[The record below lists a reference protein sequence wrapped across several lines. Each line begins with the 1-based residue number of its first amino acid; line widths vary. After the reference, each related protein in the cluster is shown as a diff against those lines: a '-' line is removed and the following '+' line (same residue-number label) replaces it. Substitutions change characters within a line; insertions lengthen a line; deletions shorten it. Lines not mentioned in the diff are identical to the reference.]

1 MTTLPNGLEII
12 LREDRSAPVVSAQA
26 WCRAGSIDE
35 GRWLGAGLSHVLEHM
50 LFKGTTTRPGS
61 RIDQEVQSAG
71 GYMNAFTSFDRTVYY
86 INVPNTG
93 AAVAVD
99 ILCDILQNATLPAEE
114 LAKELEVIRREM
126 AMGNDDPGRRSGRR
140 LFEAAYT
147 RSPYR
152 YPIIGVPDIFN
163 RVTREDLVAYYTE
176 KYAPNNCFLVIVGDF
191 QADEMIRRIT
201 AAFSGTGARAVPVSH
216 PPLEPLQTAPRDV
229 VEEAPIEL
237 GHFHMAWH
245 IPDPR
250 HPEIAAL
257 DVLSTLLGSG
267 RSSRLY
273 RAIHEQAGL
282 AHSVNAWI
290 YAPGLEG
297 LFGVSGV
304 CDGDK
309 FAAARDAILAE
320 VDRMKTELVSSAELA
335 KAVKQFTAGMLST
348 RKTMEGQATDLGACW
363 ILATDL
369 SFSERYLAAVSR
381 LTPEDLR
388 RVAQEY
394 LSETNRTTVA
404 LLPRGTTPPK
414 ETVAAAGTDH
424 PVRKFTLANGL
435 RLLVKE
441 DHRLPFVEFRAVL
454 GGGVLTESAADSG
467 VTALM
472 SKLLVKGTARRTAEQ
487 LAIEIESLGGSLD
500 PFSGNNSFGV
510 SAEVLRDDF
519 ETGLQLVGEVLRQP
533 AFPEGPFERERT
545 TQLAAIRGQ
554 RDQLL
559 FSAFQGLRRELF
571 GEQGYGLDVSGSEAS
586 VSRLGVADVRRHY
599 ERLVTPGNAVLA
611 IFGDV
616 HAEAVRGAV
625 EAAFGD
631 WSADGALPT
640 PPPTADGPRG
650 ASRTE
655 AQRDKEQAVLV
666 LGFPGTTLSS
676 PDRYPLELLQ
686 EACSDLG
693 SRLFL
698 RIRDELGLAYYVGA
712 SHFVGRTPGYFAF
725 YCGTAP
731 EHCGQVEEEFHA
743 QAAALAKEGLTA
755 EELDRA
761 KAKIIGQKKIARQ
774 DLGQLAL
781 TAALDELY
789 GLGFDYG
796 DGDDAR
802 YAAVTLDDLRTVAAR
817 YLRPEAAVLSLIRG
831 GAAASE

>member
-1 MTTLPNGLEII
+1 
-12 LREDRSAPVVSAQA
+12 
-26 WCRAGSIDE
+26 
-35 GRWLGAGLSHVLEHM
+35 
-50 LFKGTTTRPGS
+50 
-61 RIDQEVQSAG
+61 
-71 GYMNAFTSFDRTVYY
+71 
-86 INVPNTG
+86 
-93 AAVAVD
+93 
-99 ILCDILQNATLPAEE
+99 
-114 LAKELEVIRREM
+114 
-126 AMGNDDPGRRSGRR
+126 
-140 LFEAAYT
+140 
-147 RSPYR
+147 
-152 YPIIGVPDIFN
+152 
-163 RVTREDLVAYYTE
+163 
-176 KYAPNNCFLVIVGDF
+176 
-191 QADEMIRRIT
+191 
-201 AAFSGTGARAVPVSH
+201 
-216 PPLEPLQTAPRDV
+216 QTAPREV
-229 VEEAPIEL
+229 LEEAPIEL

-273 RAIHEQAGL
+273 RTVHEQAGL
-282 AHSVNAWI
+282 AHSVSAWI
-290 YAPGLEG
+290 YSPGLEG

-309 FAAARDAILAE
+309 FAASRDAILAE
-320 VDRMKTELVSSAELA
+320 VDRMKTELVSAAELA

-348 RKTMEGQATDLGACW
+348 RKTMEGQAMDLGANW

-369 SFSERYLAAVSR
+369 GFSERYLAAVSR

-394 LSETNRTTVA
+394 LADTNRTTVA
-404 LLPRGTTPPK
+404 LLPRGAAPAT
-414 ETVAAAGTDH
+414 EIVAAAGTDH
-424 PVRKFTLANGL
+424 PVHKFTLANGL

-441 DHRLPFVEFRAVL
+441 DHRLPFVEFRAAL
-454 GGGVLTESAADSG
+454 GGGVLSETPADSG

-472 SKLLVKGTARRTAEQ
+472 SKLLVKGTTRRTAEQ
-487 LAIEIESLGGSLD
+487 LATEIESLGGSLD
-500 PFSGNNSFGV
+500 PFSGNHSFGL

-519 ETGLQLVGEVLRQP
+519 ETGLQMVSEVLREP

-559 FSAFQGLRRELF
+559 ASAFQALRRSLF
-571 GEQGYGLDVSGSEAS
+571 GGQGYGLDVVGSEAS
-586 VSRLGVADVRRHY
+586 VSRLGIADLRHHYRRS
-599 ERLVTPGNAVLA
+599 VTPGNTVLA

-616 HAEAVRGAV
+616 HAEAVRGSV

-631 WSADGALPT
+631 WPAGDAMPAPAEPSGT
-640 PPPTADGPRG
+640 PGP
-650 ASRTE
+650 SRTE
-655 AQRDKEQAVLV
+655 ASRDKEQAVIA

-693 SRLFL
+693 SRLFM

-731 EHCGQVEEEFHA
+731 EQCERVEEELRA
-743 QAAALAKEGLTA
+743 QAAALVRDGLTS

-761 KAKIIGQKKIARQ
+761 KAKVIGQRKISRQ
-774 DLGQLAL
+774 DLGQTAL

-789 GLGFDYG
+789 GLGFDHG

-802 YAAVTLDDLRTVAAR
+802 YSAVTLENVRTVAAR
-817 YLRPEAAVLSLIRG
+817 YLRPEVAVLSVLRG
-831 GAAASE
+831 GAPSQPPEA